1 MILIIRGHIRNSF
14 DNKDLYHLVKK
25 INDIVDNLIIYIH
38 TWNIYANNISW
49 REREVNNTQVTKE
62 KINEYFCDLNIVDI
76 IIDDDKK
83 IELIGNKKGNIY
95 NGKMPIIGWKNYW
108 YGKYKIIKHI
118 HEKNIYNEEM
128 VVNMRFDILENSNSL
143 NENKIIEFITTNRKN
158 NYSRNI
164 FIHNYEWNGIDN
176 IYIGNVDTM
185 FKLIYYFYLFLD
197 NILLTNAYTPHQER
211 LVYRVNNNLFD
222 NING

>member
-38 TWNIYANNISW
+38 TWNIYANNVSW
-49 REREVNNTQVTKE
+49 REREENNTQVTKE
-62 KINEYFCDLNIVDI
+62 LIKEYFGDLNIVDI

-83 IELIGNKKGNIY
+83 IELIGNTKGNIY

-128 VVNMRFDILENSNSL
+128 VVNMRFDILDNSNSL
-143 NENKIIEFITTNRKN
+143 NENKIIEFITTNRKKN
-158 NYSRNI
+158 R
-164 FIHNYEWNGIDN
+164 
-176 IYIGNVDTM
+176 
-185 FKLIYYFYLFLD
+185 
-197 NILLTNAYTPHQER
+197 
-211 LVYRVNNNLFD
+211 
-222 NING
+222 

>member
-38 TWNIYANNISW
+38 TWNIYANNVSW
-49 REREVNNTQVTKE
+49 REREENNTQVTKE
-62 KINEYFCDLNIVDI
+62 LIKEYFGDLNIVDI

-83 IELIGNKKGNIY
+83 IELIGNTKGNIY

-128 VVNMRFDILENSNSL
+128 VVNMRFDVLDNSNSL
-143 NENKIIEFITTNRKN
+143 NENKIIEFITKNRRN

-176 IYIGNVDTM
+176 IYIGNIDTM

-197 NILLTNAYTPHQER
+197 NILLTNTYTPHQER
-211 LVYRVNNNLFD
+211 LVYRVNNKLFD
-222 NING
+222 NINE

>member
-38 TWNIYANNISW
+38 TWNIYANNVSW
-49 REREVNNTQVTKE
+49 REREENNTQVTKE
-62 KINEYFCDLNIVDI
+62 LIKEYFGDLNIVDI

-83 IELIGNKKGNIY
+83 IELIGNTKGNIY

-118 HEKNIYNEEM
+118 HEKITGTTTYIKKEIIGIKHDKIINYSDYGGWDEILDNSEIILNIY
-128 VVNMRFDILENSNSL
+128 DIPVTNI
-143 NENKIIEFITTNRKN
+143 KTII
-158 NYSRNI
+158 NYLMGINPDYI
-164 FIHNYEWNGIDN
+164 FICCKNKN
-176 IYIGNVDTM
+176 ISDIK
-185 FKLIYYFYLFLD
+185 FS
-197 NILLTNAYTPHQER
+197 
-211 LVYRVNNNLFD
+211 
-222 NING
+222 